1 MIGPGQTL
9 YSLTARWNG
18 TRWARVPSP
27 SPGGRNAFSTL
38 TGVSAVSASDAW
50 AVGSY
55 GTGLND
61 ATLVL
66 RWNGTRWARA
76 PSPNPGYPT
85 GPNNLYG
92 VSAAPASHAWAVGS
106 YGLGSLAHPVK
117 TLVLRWNGTRWA
129 QVPSPSPGGVHGS
142 QLLGVTSTSK
152 SGAWAV
158 GSANGAT
165 LALRWNGARWARVP
179 TPSPGAGGCLTAVT
193 AVSPSNAW
201 AVGWTAIKSASGPHR
216 TLVLHWNGTRW
227 TRVASPSP
235 ARPAAS

>member
-1 MIGPGQTL
+1 MRAGLFRPRLRGAQITGAVGRDAGHLAGRLVRLGWWAAAGLVTMAILAAAAPSPEGLGSRTLAARPADVMFRDGLLNGVSSASATDAWALGVIGPGQTL

-76 PSPNPGYPT
+76 PSPNPGYRRAQTTCTGSVRRRRPT
-85 GPNNLYG
+85 HGP
-92 VSAAPASHAWAVGS
+92 W
-106 YGLGSLAHPVK
+106 
-117 TLVLRWNGTRWA
+117 
-129 QVPSPSPGGVHGS
+129 
-142 QLLGVTSTSK
+142 GVTAW
-152 SGAWAV
+152 GAWPI
-158 GSANGAT
+158 
-165 LALRWNGARWARVP
+165 R
-179 TPSPGAGGCLTAVT
+179 
-193 AVSPSNAW
+193 
-201 AVGWTAIKSASGPHR
+201 
-216 TLVLHWNGTRW
+216 
-227 TRVASPSP
+227 
-235 ARPAAS
+235 